1 MEPVKTGINPAFP
14 PIASLFPSDARPL
27 RLTHELFRLTHE
39 LFILHVFIGA
49 PTALAAAVAALGF
62 LLDELRRSR
71 SRKRDSRQK
80 IKKG

>member
-14 PIASLFPSDARPL
+14 PIASPLSPDARAL
-27 RLTHELFRLTHE
+27 RLMHE

-49 PTALAAAVAALGF
+49 PTALAAAVAALRF

-80 IKKG
+80 MKKG